1 MVFLRSPWYP
11 SNRIIF
17 EIDANCVM
25 KIGAPNKDMGKS
37 RSIMIKNKKGRLS
50 DEIERMVAEAEA
62 MNSLSNF
69 VYGIKN

>member
-1 MVFLRSPWYP
+1 
-11 SNRIIF
+11 
-17 EIDANCVM
+17 M